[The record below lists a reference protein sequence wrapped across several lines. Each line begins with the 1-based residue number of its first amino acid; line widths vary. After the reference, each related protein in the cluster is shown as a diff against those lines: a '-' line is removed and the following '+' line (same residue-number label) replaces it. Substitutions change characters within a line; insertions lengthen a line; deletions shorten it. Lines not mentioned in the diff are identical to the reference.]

1 MKYQITSAQ
10 GPEECEIAVA
20 KFLQVLQ
27 KEFPEIRV
35 IEKEPGNSKE
45 ACRTAVITYE
55 GYADIPQG
63 TIQWICQSPC
73 RPKHKRKNWF
83 IGIFPLQD
91 VGVEIPCMQNIRFE
105 TFRSAGKG
113 GQNVNKVET
122 GVRAIYQPTGLS
134 VVSTQERSQH
144 ANKRITAERLFEKIQ
159 IENQAKQMLRQTQR
173 RDNRLQLER
182 GCPVRVYQGMEFQR
196 VK

>member
-35 IEKEPGNSKE
+35 IEKEPGNSEKVY
-45 ACRTAVITYE
+45 CTVVIAYE
-55 GYADIPQG
+55 GFADIPQG

-144 ANKRITAERLFEKIQ
+144 ANKRIAAERLFEKIQ
-159 IENQAKQMLRQTQR
+159 IKNQAKQMLRQTQR